1 MGRGSIAQHR
11 RARRSV
17 SCDTFNPLG
26 LRDSGSGSNSSSTR
40 KTRPSEILPRV
51 AVVEVRW
58 FQGDIAGLQS
68 KKSVDVAMKPR

>member
-26 LRDSGSGSNSSSTR
+26 PRGGSGSNSSSTR

-51 AVVEVRW
+51 AVVVR
-58 FQGDIAGLQS
+58 GEMVSG
-68 KKSVDVAMKPR
+68 